1 MDDAEDTQMHIAPK
15 DEHATD
21 GEAEDG
27 TERRG
32 KVTVMLLLRVA
43 TLATPR
49 AATRAACRNIA
60 LVCAAR
66 TLWGSALTP

>member
-1 MDDAEDTQMHIAPK
+1 VERAAARPRCERAS
-15 DEHATD
+15 D
-21 GEAEDG
+21 GAAAAAA
-27 TERRG
+27 ERRG